1 MSQNPMRRT
10 LLKGIAA
17 LPLIGPLAA
26 LQARAA
32 SRETLLI
39 ASPYGPLRP
48 VQDQSTGLSL
58 LRLPQGFSYASF
70 GWTGDRM
77 ANGMACPG
85 KHDGMGVVSTRGGEI
100 TLVRNHE
107 VSLGQD
113 THFFGAPAVYDR
125 GLIGGMLANGGNTVL
140 RFRDGKWV
148 DVLPALG
155 GTLANCAGG
164 VTPWGTWLSCEEV
177 GADDASSSGMKH
189 GYVFEVSPDASSSA
203 QPIVGMGRFR
213 HEAVAIDPASG
224 IVYMT
229 EDDSGKSG
237 FYRYLP
243 KVKDGKPGS
252 LAAGGVL
259 QMARVAGDRNAN
271 IAAAAVG
278 QAHPLKWVDIA
289 DPDANRGKAEAEA
302 GGKSI
307 SNASGPFRQGWAQG
321 ALRMNRGEGI
331 ACHDGKVYVM
341 DTTGGEVKS
350 GAIWEL
356 DLETQILRCIYASR
370 GMLFGN
376 MGDNITVSPRG
387 GLLMCE
393 DANSTAVDEY
403 GAGERLMGL
412 TQQGEVFVFAK
423 NNYAV
428 DAEALL
434 RAGKSAAHAGN
445 KRDSEFCGACFD
457 ATGKFLFVNAQEP
470 GITYAITGP
479 WQHGPL

>member
-1 MSQNPMRRT
+1 MSEPNLRRT
-10 LLKGIAA
+10 LLKGLGA
-17 LPLIGPLAA
+17 LPLLGPLSA
-26 LQARAA
+26 LQARTAA
-32 SRETLLI
+32 RETQLI
-39 ASPYGPLRP
+39 ASPYGPLFP
-48 VQDQSTGLSL
+48 VKDMSTGLPL
-58 LRLPQGFSYASF
+58 LRLPKGFSYASF

-85 KHDGMGVVSTRGGEI
+85 KHDGMGVVSTRGNEI
-100 TLVRNHE
+100 TLIRNHE

-125 GLIGGMLANGGNTVL
+125 GLMAGMLANGGNTVL

-164 VTPWGTWLSCEEV
+164 VTPWGTWLTCEEV

-189 GYVFEVSPDASSSA
+189 GYVFEVRPDAISSA

-237 FYRYLP
+237 FYRYVP
-243 KVKDGKPGS
+243 KIKDGKPGS
-252 LAAGGVL
+252 LAQGGVL
-259 QMARVAGDRNAN
+259 QMARVSGDRNAN

-278 QAHPLKWVDIA
+278 QAHPIEWINIA
-289 DPDANRGKAEAEA
+289 DPDANRGPAEA
-302 GGKSI
+302 GGKSM

-331 ACHDGKVYVM
+331 AFHDGKVYVM
-341 DTTGGEVKS
+341 DTTGGEVKT

-356 DLETQILRCIYASR
+356 DLETQILRCIYASK

-393 DANSTAVDEY
+393 DANSTAIDEY

-412 TQQGEVFVFAK
+412 THKGEIFIFAK
-423 NNYAV
+423 NNYEV
-428 DAEALL
+428 DAESLV
-434 RAGKSAAHAGN
+434 RAGKSAAHVGN
-445 KRDSEFCGACFD
+445 MRDSEFCGACFD

-479 WQHGPL
+479 WQIGPL